1 MLRRQQSGFDRVPFV
16 QVCDFEGGGSRR
28 RALLCNLSVLGAYV
42 HLEDPPEA
50 GSEVTLS
57 FRLPDDGTLVLA
69 EAQVTWVNDSPAES
83 VTAMP
88 LGCGVRFT
96 SVAPDDV
103 RRIALLVRAFLA
115 APAGETLVGVGVP
128 RSGVVRIPFIG
139 ACLFQGEEGQASGSV
154 CNLSVLGVYAALER
168 IPEVGERGRV
178 TFPVPGSGKP
188 FSAEVCVAWH
198 NPEFARRMVALPPG
212 CGLRFDGLPGA
223 DRARLSALVD
233 AYLRSPETTKPAP
246 PG

>member
-1 MLRRQQSGFDRVPFV
+1 LLRRQQSGFDRVPFV
-16 QVCDFEGGGSRR
+16 QICDFEGGGARR
-28 RALLCNLSVLGAYV
+28 RVLLCNLSVLGAYV
-42 HLEDPPEA
+42 HLENPPET

-88 LGCGVRFT
+88 VGCGVRFT

-103 RRIALLVRAFLA
+103 RRIALLVRTFLA
-115 APAGETLVGVGVP
+115 APEGETQLGVGVP
-128 RSGVVRIPFIG
+128 RSGVVRIPFIA
-139 ACLFQGEEGQASGSV
+139 ACAFQGEEGESSGSV
-154 CNLSVLGVYAALER
+154 CNLSVLGVYAALDR

-178 TFPVPGSGKP
+178 VFPIPGSAKP
-188 FSAEVCVAWH
+188 FVAEVAVAWH
-198 NPEFARRMVALPPG
+198 NPEFARRMQALPPG
-212 CGLRFDGLPGA
+212 CGLRFEGLPA
-223 DRARLSALVD
+223 AERSRLSAVVE
-233 AYLRSPETTKPAP
+233 AYLRSPESAKTGS